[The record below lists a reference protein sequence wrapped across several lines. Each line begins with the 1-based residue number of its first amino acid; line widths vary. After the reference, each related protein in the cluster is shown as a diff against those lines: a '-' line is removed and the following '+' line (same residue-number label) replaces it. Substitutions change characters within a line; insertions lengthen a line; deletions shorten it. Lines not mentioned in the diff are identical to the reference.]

1 MTELKR
7 GLSVL
12 MVVLLLVGIIPTVKA
27 FADSTVTL
35 TEQPTTDPD
44 FIRIVKESDGKTITD
59 GEAIFKVEYFA
70 NDSWSG
76 SPTRTWYYKTVDGEA
91 WLGDKAHYL
100 ASCAYGTSDPL
111 YENTLGAPVIPLG
124 TIRVTEAQAPEGY
137 LRSDFTLDGK
147 VTQPSTGAR
156 AEFAWTSQADGTIR
170 YVEDVAYIHN
180 DQIKGHLKI
189 IKKDAYEEI
198 ALSGAGFRILDSD
211 GKTVAEGYTDHNG
224 ELFLE
229 DIPYVKDYTIQEF
242 KAPMGF
248 KLDEAEYPLAITE
261 NGVTIT
267 KEMTDL
273 RREGTIQV
281 KKQDAEGKP
290 LSGATFLLEYSTD
303 DGSSWSPVTYREAG
317 DEVPRG
323 GCTSQ
328 GLTDG
333 QLTTG
338 ENGKAIFTGLR
349 ADSDILYRLTETKA
363 PEGMSLIGGFLYVGT
378 LPVESKD
385 LLANDA
391 EVFNDTAYVYS
402 LYVTATDSSVFRLPE
417 TGGGGFALL
426 PIAMILS
433 AVPLPFLPG
442 RRKEGRH
449 PII

>member
-1 MTELKR
+1 MTALKR
-7 GLSVL
+7 VL
-12 MVVLLLVGIIPTVKA
+12 TIFMAVLLLAGTVPTVKA

-44 FIRIVKESDGKTITD
+44 FVRIVKENNGKTITD
-59 GEAIFKVEYFA
+59 GEAIFKVQYFA

-76 SPTRTWYYKTVDGEA
+76 SPARTWYYKTVDGEA

-100 ASCAYGTSDPL
+100 ASCDYGISDPL

-156 AEFAWTSQADGTIR
+156 AEFAWTSQADNIIR
-170 YVEDVAYIHN
+170 YVEDAAYIHN
-180 DQIKGHLKI
+180 DAIKGNLKLV
-189 IKKDAYEEI
+189 KKDAFEEI
-198 ALSGAGFRILDSD
+198 FLSGAGYHILDEN
-211 GKTVAEGYTDHNG
+211 GEVVAEGYTGYNG
-224 ELFLE
+224 DVEFPDLL
-229 DIPYVKDYTIQEF
+229 YGNYWYQEF
-242 KAPMGF
+242 RPPMGF
-248 KLDEAEYPLAITE
+248 KLDDTKYPFSITE
-261 NGVTIT
+261 NGVTIE
-267 KEMTDL
+267 KEATDL

-281 KKQDAEGKP
+281 KKQDATGKA
-290 LSGATFLLEYSTD
+290 LSGATFLLEYSID
-303 DGSSWSPVTYREAG
+303 DGSHWKPVTYREAG

-338 ENGKAIFTGLR
+338 EDGKVVFTGLR
-349 ADSDILYRLTETKA
+349 ADSNILYRLTETKA
-363 PEGMSLIGGFLYVGT
+363 PAGMSLIGGSLYVGT
-378 LPVESKD
+378 LPIQSKD

-402 LYVTATDSSVFRLPE
+402 LYVTATDSALYRLPE
-417 TGGGGFALL
+417 AGGGGFALL
-426 PIAMILS
+426 PLAMTLS
-433 AVPLPFLPG
+433 AVPLLFLP
-442 RRKEGRH
+442 RKRKDGSHSIE
-449 PII
+449 

>member
-1 MTELKR
+1 MTALKR
-7 GLSVL
+7 VL
-12 MVVLLLVGIIPTVKA
+12 TIFMAVLLLAGTVPTVKA

-44 FIRIVKESDGKTITD
+44 FVRIVKESNGKTITD

-76 SPTRTWYYKTVDGEA
+76 SPTRTWYYKTVDGES

-100 ASCAYGTSDPL
+100 ASCAYGTSDSL

-170 YVEDVAYIHN
+170 YVEDTAYIHN
-180 DQIKGHLKI
+180 DAIKGNLKLV
-189 IKKDAYEEI
+189 KKDAFEEI
-198 ALSGAGFRILDSD
+198 FLSGAGYHILDEN
-211 GKTVAEGYTDHNG
+211 GEVVAEGYTGYNG
-224 ELFLE
+224 DVEFPDLL
-229 DIPYVKDYTIQEF
+229 YGNYWYQEF
-242 KAPMGF
+242 RPPMGF
-248 KLDEAEYPLAITE
+248 KLDDTKYPFSITE
-261 NGVTIT
+261 NGVTIE
-267 KEMTDL
+267 KEATDL

-281 KKQDAEGKP
+281 KKQDADGKA
-290 LSGATFLLEYSTD
+290 LSGAAFLLEYSTD
-303 DGSSWSPVTYREAG
+303 DGSHWKPVTYRKAG

-338 ENGKAIFTGLR
+338 EDGKVVFTGLR

-363 PEGMSLIGGFLYVGT
+363 PAGMSLIGGSLYVGT
-378 LPVESKD
+378 LPVQSKD
-385 LLANDA
+385 LMANDA

-402 LYVTATDSSVFRLPE
+402 LYVTATDSALYRLPE
-417 TGGGGFALL
+417 AGGGGFALL
-426 PIAMILS
+426 PLAMTLS
-433 AVPLPFLPG
+433 AL
-442 RRKEGRH
+442 
-449 PII
+449 PIILMKKERKTKNEESA